1 MVLPQSVSNIGCIVT
16 STLNAGSD
24 FSYIGCIGLPSTEGK
39 TASLPTQ
46 IPNPNVT
53 NATKSFDIPD
63 VNAEALVDEEPL
75 DCEETLEESLEEVE
89 EEFGTLGDGR

>member
-1 MVLPQSVSNIGCIVT
+1 MLYRHPARRC
-16 STLNAGSD
+16 
-24 FSYIGCIGLPSTEGK
+24 
-39 TASLPTQ
+39 
-46 IPNPNVT
+46 NVT

-89 EEFGTLGDGR
+89 EEFGTLGDEANDEIYVFIFTTNVSV